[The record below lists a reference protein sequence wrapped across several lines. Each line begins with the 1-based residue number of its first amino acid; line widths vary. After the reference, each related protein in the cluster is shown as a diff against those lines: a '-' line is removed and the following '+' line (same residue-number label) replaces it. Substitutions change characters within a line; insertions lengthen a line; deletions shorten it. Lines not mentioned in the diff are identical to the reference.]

1 MHTATQ
7 DIGRHLSQTPNSN
20 LMDLSP
26 LLASQ
31 YICGSP
37 SPPTQPSIESVP
49 LSVAEGGS
57 VLLLVQNLPEY
68 LQSLFWYKGLIVF
81 NKVEIARQR
90 RAKNSS
96 ELGPAHSGREIVFSN
111 GSLLLQN
118 VTWKDSGFYT
128 LRTLD
133 IHKKM
138 ELAHIYVQVDS
149 KLISVIIQCLV
160 GLCHTG
166 LSLLPCD
173 YLLSIFYYHDGV
185 QPLFAG
191 HTCRREMPMA

>member
-7 DIGRHLSQTPNSN
+7 DTWCHLSQTPNPN
-20 LMDLSP
+20 LMDLSS
-26 LLASQ
+26 LLASR

-37 SPPTQPSIESVP
+37 SPPTQPTIESVP
-49 LSVAEGGS
+49 PRVAEGGS
-57 VLLLVQNLPEY
+57 VLLLVHDLPEH
-68 LQSLFWYKGLIVF
+68 LHKFFWYRGLIVF

-96 ELGPAHSGREIVFSN
+96 ELGPAHSGRETVFSN

-149 KLISVIIQCLV
+149 KLISVIIQCWV
-160 GLCHTG
+160 GLCHIG
-166 LSLLPCD
+166 LSFLPRD
-173 YLLSIFYYHDGV
+173 YLLSVFYPHDGV
-185 QPLFAG
+185 
-191 HTCRREMPMA
+191 